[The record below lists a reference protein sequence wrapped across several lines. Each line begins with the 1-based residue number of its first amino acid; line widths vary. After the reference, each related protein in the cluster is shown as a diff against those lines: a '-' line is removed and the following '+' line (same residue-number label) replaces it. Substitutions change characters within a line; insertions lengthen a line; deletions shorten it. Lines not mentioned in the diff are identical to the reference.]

1 MQLRMKLIWLLLLCS
16 NLMLITGCWSRIE
29 VNDRAFVTG
38 MYIDRSDNGSYEVSL
53 GFPLPNRMAGGQSPG
68 MPTYG
73 NPYTI
78 LTKTAESIPV
88 AIRKIRSD
96 LTREITWG
104 HCRVIVVGKQAAE
117 YGIDSLLEFVAR
129 EPNFHTKSYLMV
141 APGKARDITKL
152 TPVFERLPAE
162 VLREFSNR
170 KVTLDTNV
178 KDFLEAST
186 SGGDM
191 IAGMLTTG
199 QTEML
204 SEKGKES
211 TWVGT
216 DGAALFKKGKMIG
229 TLDVIGMRAGLWL
242 KGKMK
247 SSQISLKSPSD
258 GKTMSFIILS
268 SKASI
273 KPFIDG
279 EKIGF
284 HIKIEAEDDILSSE
298 SDIDLTDPKEII
310 RIQEQ
315 LSEQLKRRITRTL
328 YKTQDMGADVFQFG
342 RHLDWNYPKV
352 WSKHKDGWHA
362 DYKMCTFIVDTNVQ
376 VKRIG
381 VERNSIIRQHE
392 DRAG

>member
-1 MQLRMKLIWLLLLCS
+1 MVMKLRMKHIGHLLLFSSL
-16 NLMLITGCWSRIE
+16 LMITGCWSRIE

-53 GFPLPNRMAGGQSPG
+53 GFPLPNRMGGGQSPG
-68 MPTYG
+68 VPSGG

-88 AIRKIRSD
+88 AIREIRSD
-96 LTREITWG
+96 LSREITWG

-117 YGIDSLLEFVAR
+117 YGIDTLLEFVAR

-141 APGKARDITKL
+141 APGKARDVTEL

-162 VLREFSNR
+162 VLREFSKR

-178 KDFLEAST
+178 KDFLEASA

-191 IAGMLTTG
+191 IAGLLTIG
-199 QTEML
+199 QTKML

-216 DGAALFKKGKMIG
+216 DGAALFKMGKMIG
-229 TLDVIGMRAGLWL
+229 TLDVTGMRVGLWL

-247 SSQISLKSPSD
+247 SSLISLKSPSD
-258 GKTMSFIILS
+258 GKPMSFIILS
-268 SKASI
+268 SRASI

-284 HIKIEAEDDILSSE
+284 HIKIEAEDDIYSSE
-298 SDIDLTDPKEII
+298 SDMDLTDPKEII
-310 RIQEQ
+310 RIQEL

-328 YKTQDMGADVFQFG
+328 YKTQDMGVDVFQFG
-342 RHLDWNYPKV
+342 RRLDWRYPKV
-352 WSKHKDGWHA
+352 WSKHKDQWHV
-362 DYKMCTFIVDTNVQ
+362 DYKMCTFIVDTNVH
-376 VKRIG
+376 VKRTG
-381 VERNSIIRQHE
+381 VERNSIIRQ
-392 DRAG
+392 RNS